1 MKVLQVNCV
10 YGKGSTGKL
19 VRDIHMALQAEEI
32 ASAVCYGRGEKTD
45 EPNVFKTCG
54 ELYSKCNNLLSRFT
68 GLMYGGCFFSTNRL
82 ISLIQKERPDV
93 VHLHCINGYFVNIY
107 RLLAWLKKQRIRT
120 VLTLH
125 AEFPYTANCGHAL
138 ECERWKTGC
147 GSCPRFR
154 QETKSLLLDRTHRSW
169 SKMYAEFD
177 GFDLLTVVSVSPW
190 LRARAECSPMLQGK
204 RHAVIL
210 NGVDTTVFRPRE
222 TDELRKRLGIG
233 EKRVVFHATAS
244 FSDAPAHLKGGYYVL
259 ELAKQMK
266 NVVFLVAGK
275 HGSELQPPENVKLL
289 GDLSDQEELARLYSL
304 ADVTL
309 LTSRRET
316 FSMPLAESLCC
327 GTPVAGFCAGG
338 PESVAL
344 HEYCSFSE
352 YGDLRTLEQ
361 SVKAYLQGAPAK
373 DAIAEKARNSYS
385 KEEMCREYIKLYRD
399 LCER

>member
-1 MKVLQVNCV
+1 
-10 YGKGSTGKL
+10 
-19 VRDIHMALQAEEI
+19 
-32 ASAVCYGRGEKTD
+32 
-45 EPNVFKTCG
+45 
-54 ELYSKCNNLLSRFT
+54 
-68 GLMYGGCFFSTNRL
+68 
-82 ISLIQKERPDV
+82 
-93 VHLHCINGYFVNIY
+93 
-107 RLLAWLKKQRIRT
+107 
-120 VLTLH
+120 
-125 AEFPYTANCGHAL
+125 
-138 ECERWKTGC
+138 
-147 GSCPRFR
+147 
-154 QETKSLLLDRTHRSW
+154 
-169 SKMYAEFD
+169 
-177 GFDLLTVVSVSPW
+177 
-190 LRARAECSPMLQGK
+190 
-204 RHAVIL
+204 
-210 NGVDTTVFRPRE
+210 
-222 TDELRKRLGIG
+222 
-233 EKRVVFHATAS
+233 
-244 FSDAPAHLKGGYYVL
+244 
-259 ELAKQMK
+259 MK

-289 GDLSDQEELARLYSL
+289 GNLSDQEELARLYSL

-361 SVKAYLQGAPAK
+361 SVKAYLQEAPEK